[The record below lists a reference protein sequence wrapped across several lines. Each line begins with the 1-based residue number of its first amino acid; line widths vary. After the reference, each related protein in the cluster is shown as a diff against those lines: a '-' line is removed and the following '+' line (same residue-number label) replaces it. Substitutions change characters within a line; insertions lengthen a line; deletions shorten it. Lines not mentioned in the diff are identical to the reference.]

1 MLNDVIVGH
10 NIQLDEDGLALKE
23 LMVKQFVPMASIP
36 EYIDAKKRLLLH
48 EKNSYL
54 PYTSKDPYAMP
65 GTQKENIPP
74 ALSRMVLKHKTLFRA
89 AYQKAFSEFSDDM
102 ENRSVEEEEVAY
114 GYGGWKPK
122 NKAEFMEKYLKD
134 VDPLLET
141 FKTEVDAYHN
151 KQEHVEKETKSH
163 ESLLTTFVGKSEG
176 PKYFNELHDMFYD
189 PDNTLKM
196 VSPNELLE
204 QFKIGML
211 VLQEKASGSKL
222 GVTKKQG
229 EKSDLYGI
237 TNWGT
242 DLLEW
247 YDAAVGD
254 NKDPQ
259 YRDEKIRE
267 IWDWGLYL
275 MQRKQAYIISKQ
287 NISDEE
293 KKVLTDGL
301 AIQYKEEK
309 KRFPTDISFLSGV
322 KKKRKQIREDNKGKA
337 VWDERNP
344 WPKIVEEDP
353 SILSQL
359 YDYIFTVRP
368 KK

>member
-1 MLNDVIVGH
+1 
-10 NIQLDEDGLALKE
+10 
-23 LMVKQFVPMASIP
+23 
-36 EYIDAKKRLLLH
+36 
-48 EKNSYL
+48 
-54 PYTSKDPYAMP
+54 
-65 GTQKENIPP
+65 
-74 ALSRMVLKHKTLFRA
+74 
-89 AYQKAFSEFSDDM
+89 
-102 ENRSVEEEEVAY
+102 
-114 GYGGWKPK
+114 
-122 NKAEFMEKYLKD
+122 
-134 VDPLLET
+134 
-141 FKTEVDAYHN
+141 
-151 KQEHVEKETKSH
+151 
-163 ESLLTTFVGKSEG
+163 
-176 PKYFNELHDMFYD
+176 MFYD
-189 PDNTLKM
+189 PDSVLKM

-211 VLQEKASGSKL
+211 VLQEKASGLKL

-229 EKSDLYGI
+229 EKSDLYGF

-242 DLLEW
+242 DLIEW
-247 YDAAVGD
+247 YDASIGD
-254 NKDPQ
+254 NKNPQ

-275 MQRKQAYIISKQ
+275 MQRKQAYTISKQ

-322 KKKRKQIREDNKGKA
+322 KKKRKQIREGNKGKA

-344 WPKIVEEDP
+344 WPKIAEEDP

-359 YDYIFTVRP
+359 YDYIITPRP

>member
-1 MLNDVIVGH
+1 
-10 NIQLDEDGLALKE
+10 
-23 LMVKQFVPMASIP
+23 
-36 EYIDAKKRLLLH
+36 
-48 EKNSYL
+48 
-54 PYTSKDPYAMP
+54 
-65 GTQKENIPP
+65 
-74 ALSRMVLKHKTLFRA
+74 
-89 AYQKAFSEFSDDM
+89 
-102 ENRSVEEEEVAY
+102 
-114 GYGGWKPK
+114 
-122 NKAEFMEKYLKD
+122 
-134 VDPLLET
+134 
-141 FKTEVDAYHN
+141 
-151 KQEHVEKETKSH
+151 
-163 ESLLTTFVGKSEG
+163 
-176 PKYFNELHDMFYD
+176 MFYD

-211 VLQEKASGSKL
+211 VLQEKSSGSKL
-222 GVTKKQG
+222 GVTKKQS
-229 EKSDLYGI
+229 EKSDLYGF

-242 DLLEW
+242 DLIEW
-247 YDAAVGD
+247 YDASVGD

-259 YRDEKIRE
+259 YRDQKIRE
-267 IWDWGLYL
+267 IWSWGLYL
-275 MQRKQAYIISKQ
+275 MQRKQAYTISKQ

-293 KKVLTDGL
+293 KKVLTEGL

-353 SILSQL
+353 SILRQL
-359 YDYIFTVRP
+359 YDYVTTPRP